1 MDAQI
6 AQQSRKK
13 ATGPAES
20 TLGILLL
27 YVEFPR
33 RNLAEDHAALQGIGE
48 HAVAHSLGAASDQR
62 DVPRIAIVDI
72 RRAGAGQR
80 RIRRWRFEVCANV
93 LG

>member
-6 AQQSRKK
+6 AQQPRKK

-27 YVEFPR
+27 DIELPG
-33 RNLAEDHAALQGIGE
+33 RNLAEDHAALQGRGE

-62 DVPRIAIVDI
+62 DVPRIAVVDI